1 MVFALGLPAVD
12 VPDRGILPSSGFR
25 PGCLR
30 LCADC
35 PTTVSML
42 SIKCKAYLVIFL
54 AARGSCSPG
63 LLLGVTLPPPSFQGR
78 RPRWRGEDRN
88 RCRIFFAAD
97 ERRH

>member
-42 SIKCKAYLVIFL
+42 SIKCKAYLVIFFGGPL
-54 AARGSCSPG
+54 QLFTRPSPRGNASSPVISRKATTVEG
-63 LLLGVTLPPPSFQGR
+63 
-78 RPRWRGEDRN
+78 
-88 RCRIFFAAD
+88 
-97 ERRH
+97 